1 VAATRRQIIEAAV
14 ACDYEALAAL
24 AGTGGS
30 TFAYSLDETGNPAG
44 HWQSLEQSGT
54 GQPLRWMVTTL
65 SLPVVPAGVGGTEDA
80 YYLWSDGPG
89 GVTSYRTGI
98 SATGEWLFF
107 LPDD

>member
-1 VAATRRQIIEAAV
+1 MSASAASYV
-14 ACDYEALAAL
+14 GVDH
-24 AGTGGS
+24 TG
-30 TFAYSLDETGNPAG
+30 E
-44 HWQSLEQSGT
+44 
-54 GQPLRWMVTTL
+54 
-65 SLPVVPAGVGGTEDA
+65 PVVPAGVGGTEDA